1 MSSLFGIMSVALGAL
16 RASQGALEATSNNV
30 ANANTPGFSRQRAVL
45 VPGDP
50 VTEGSLTFGTGVM
63 LQRLESVRDPL
74 LELRLDQES
83 QHNSQLD
90 SLVSS
95 LQPIEVMFSDSNSG
109 LGDGI
114 TKFFNSLNQLSTDPA
129 SLTLRQGVLAAAS
142 NLANVFHSTAS
153 NMQLQR
159 SNLDLNVGQAVVQVN
174 QLTIQIAQ
182 LNHQIG
188 TLEHVGQDGGALVD
202 KRTQAIR
209 QLAQLIDVS
218 TIQTGNG
225 IALTTSNGTALVAG
239 DQSLALTAQLQPD
252 GMLHVFSQAQDLTA
266 QLTGGKLAGLLQVR
280 DQSIPSLLGNLDT
293 LAAGLANGLNSA
305 NRGGFDLS
313 GAVGG
318 DLLVPPPASG
328 RGAAASFALAI
339 NDASLLAASSD
350 GSPGSGGNLAVL
362 SALHDQATIQGR
374 TPTEFYADLVAS
386 VGSEVSSGTAQL
398 DASQLILRQ
407 LQDQRG
413 AISGVS
419 LDEEAANLLQYQ
431 RAYQAAARV
440 ITAVNDIL
448 DSAIHLGKD

>member
-218 TIQTGNG
+218 TIQTGDG

-252 GMLHVFSQAQDLTA
+252 GMLHVFSQDQDLTA

-293 LAAGLANGLNSA
+293 LAAGLANGLNAA

-328 RGAAASFALAI
+328 GGAAASFALAA

-362 SALHDQATIQGR
+362 SAVHDQATIQGR

-407 LQDQRG
+407 LHDQRG
-413 AISGVS
+413 AISGVW

-440 ITAVNDIL
+440 ITTVNDIL